1 MMSKSL
7 HNPTNSMVETV
18 DEQTIIARMRALKPF
33 LQEEAVRNERL
44 RSLTKQTEAALREAG
59 AFKMF
64 TPRRWGG
71 SGMSVSGFCR
81 AQVEVGK
88 GDLAAAWVLQILNT
102 TTWIG
107 SLTSDALQETLFAKG
122 PALICGVLNPPGK
135 ARQVDGGYKV
145 SGRWPYSSGSAQA
158 DWMMAGCQIIN
169 KDDSQ
174 APGVHVVYLPMSQ
187 VTIVDSW
194 FVTGLQG
201 TGSDTVVAD
210 DVFVPDHMVV
220 KADKSFG
227 YAETRKRHVGATSDR
242 LPILATAR
250 MGNLAQLLG
259 GAQQMLE
266 LIEADVIRKPL
277 IGTTYAKKS
286 DAGVIVHDI
295 GRIAAQLDNAEL
307 ILFDALK
314 QFDDRA
320 AAGEFWSDVE
330 LSRCKAQGSQVVGLI
345 HRSIEEIMFLGGS
358 SAFALSNP
366 LQRYW
371 RDIHIALRHIL
382 HMPQIGYELYG
393 RDRMGLKPNISPPG
407 SY

>member
-1 MMSKSL
+1 MQ
-7 HNPTNSMVETV
+7 NPVNSTVETV
-18 DEQTIIARMRALKPF
+18 DEGAIIARMRALRSV
-33 LQEEAVRNERL
+33 LQQEAVRNERL
-44 RSLTKQTEAALREAG
+44 RSLTKETEAALKEAG

-64 TPRRWGG
+64 IPRRWGG
-71 SGMSVSGFCR
+71 SGMSLSGFCR
-81 AQVEVGK
+81 AQVEVGR

-107 SLTSDALQETLFAKG
+107 SLTSDALQEALFAKG
-122 PALICGVLNPPGK
+122 PALICGVLSPPGEALK
-135 ARQVDGGYKV
+135 VEGGYQV

-158 DWMMAGCQIIN
+158 DWMMAGCRILD
-169 KDDSQ
+169 KDRSP
-174 APGVHVVYLPMSQ
+174 APGLHVVYLPMSQ
-187 VTIVDSW
+187 VTIAQSW

-220 KADKSFG
+220 MADRSFG
-227 YAETRKRHVGATSDR
+227 YAETRKRHVGAVSDR
-242 LPILATAR
+242 LPVVATAR

-266 LIEADVIRKPL
+266 LIEAEVIRKPL

-286 DAGVIVHDI
+286 DAGVIVHDV
-295 GRIAAQLDNAEL
+295 GRIAAQLDSAEL

-320 AAGEFWSDVE
+320 AADHLWSAVE

-345 HRSIEEIMFLGGS
+345 HRSIEDIMFLGGS

-382 HMPQIGYELYG
+382 HMPHIAYELYG
-393 RDRMGLKPNISPPG
+393 RDRMNLTPNISPPG